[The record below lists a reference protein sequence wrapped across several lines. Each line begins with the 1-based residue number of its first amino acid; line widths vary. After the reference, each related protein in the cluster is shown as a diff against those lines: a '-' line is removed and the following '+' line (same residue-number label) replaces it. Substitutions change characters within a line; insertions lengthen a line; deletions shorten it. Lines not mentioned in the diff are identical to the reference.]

1 MTRLFF
7 CLMIAVV
14 MSLGFAPR
22 TQAQSESI
30 AAIVNNDAVTMSDV
44 AARMKLIMVSSGMPN
59 TDEMRAKVQPQIIN
73 MLIDESLIMQ
83 EARRQNITV
92 NEEEIRKGFEALSAQ
107 NKFTADQFRAI
118 LARSGIPQS
127 TLDDQIRS
135 QLAWTKVIQKKIRP
149 KIDISDNQIDASL
162 QKLKSKEGS
171 QEYLMAEIFL
181 PVDNAQQEAN
191 VKQFADRL
199 TAELSGGKAPFS
211 GAASQFSQSASASKG
226 GDMGWVQADQLP
238 QEVGDVVAQMKE
250 GELSKPIRSLSGYY
264 IVLLRKTRQ
273 ITADTMPSRD
283 DIRQQIG
290 MSQLDRMQ
298 RRYLLDVKSS
308 AFIERR
314 V

>member
-1 MTRLFF
+1 MTRLF
-7 CLMIAVV
+7 LSLLIAVMMV
-14 MSLGFAPR
+14 PVFAPHA
-22 TQAQSESI
+22 QAQSESI

-59 TDEMRAKVQPQIIN
+59 TDEMRAKIQPQIIN
-73 MLIDESLIMQ
+73 MLIDESLILQ

-92 NEEEIRKGFEALSAQ
+92 SEEEIAKGFEALSAQ
-107 NKFTADQFRAI
+107 NKFTGDQFRTI

-127 TLDDQIRS
+127 TLNDQIRS

-149 KIDISDNQIDASL
+149 KIDISDNQIEASL

-171 QEYLMAEIFL
+171 QEYLLGEIFL
-181 PVDNAQQEAN
+181 PVDNQQQEAN

-199 TAELSGGKAPFS
+199 TAELSSGKAPFT

-226 GDMGWVQADQLP
+226 GDMGWVQGGQLP
-238 QEVGDVVAQMKE
+238 QEVDAVLQQMKE

-264 IVLLRKTRQ
+264 IIVLRKTRQ